1 MYTEFLII
9 YIMLGVLILL
19 AIIGIVLLI
28 AVLKKAGSGTN
39 RSRYQAQ
46 PPMYQQ
52 MNPGTAAGGVAFCKN
67 CGSQFNASLRVCP
80 RCGSPR

>member
-19 AIIGIVLLI
+19 MIVAVILLI
-28 AVLKKAGSGTN
+28 AVLKKTGSN
-39 RSRYQAQ
+39 SSRNRYQQ
-46 PPMYQQ
+46 QMPTYQQ
-52 MNPGTAAGGVAFCKN
+52 GAQNSAGGVAFCKN

-80 RCGSPR
+80 RCGTPR